1 MTEENFIISSDST
14 CDLYSDYVAE
24 HGIRIVPLHYT
35 MEENG
40 VLTEGVD
47 AFTEYAQYI
56 GFYGKLRAGGFSRT
70 SMLNYDAHFSHF
82 EKLAK
87 EGAREIVHVS
97 LSGGLSPTAN
107 VAAQAAKDISEKY
120 PGCRVWAVDSLA
132 ATIGQ
137 GALVR
142 EAVRLR
148 AEGRSAEETY
158 GIVREMPLHIQYA
171 IIANDLYYLKRGGRV
186 SAVAAAAGTLLKIKP
201 VLSFTREGKLTVEEK
216 CKGMKSEA
224 VRLRA
229 EGRSAEETYGI
240 VREMPLHI
248 QYAIIANDLYYLKR
262 GGRVSA
268 VAAAAGTLLK
278 IKPVLSF
285 TREGKLTV
293 EEKCK
298 GMKKAFAYALA
309 KMQKRPPQEEG
320 RMIRIVH
327 TDNEK
332 EAEELAGMIEA
343 RWNFRPEISVMGP
356 VIGSHVG
363 PGSVS
368 VIWKTEEERNDG

>member
-107 VAAQAAKDISEKY
+107 VAAQAARDISEKY

-148 AEGRSAEETY
+148 SEAEARKKRTASSGRCPCTY
-158 GIVREMPLHIQYA
+158 STRSSRTTCTTSNG
-171 IIANDLYYLKRGGRV
+171 
-186 SAVAAAAGTLLKIKP
+186 AAGCP
-201 VLSFTREGKLTVEEK
+201 RSPRRR
-216 CKGMKSEA
+216 
-224 VRLRA
+224 VR
-229 EGRSAEETYGI
+229 
-240 VREMPLHI
+240 
-248 QYAIIANDLYYLKR
+248 
-262 GGRVSA
+262 
-268 VAAAAGTLLK
+268 
-278 IKPVLSF
+278 
-285 TREGKLTV
+285 
-293 EEKCK
+293 C
-298 GMKKAFAYALA
+298 
-309 KMQKRPPQEEG
+309 
-320 RMIRIVH
+320 
-327 TDNEK
+327 
-332 EAEELAGMIEA
+332 
-343 RWNFRPEISVMGP
+343 
-356 VIGSHVG
+356 
-363 PGSVS
+363 
-368 VIWKTEEERNDG
+368 